1 MACQRRAAPV
11 TATPNTSISS
21 VAGLGA
27 VGGWTTRPGVAAIDG
42 DKNVSCF
49 CALAQAVVWVCG
61 REYDLLFP
69 FCSTLFTARTPVL
82 SQDTPEER
90 LPKGCVAVRCGVR
103 QRPAYHGLG
112 HGEWSTAWGAIG
124 HTQKHKHKH
133 SASIRIDQSSK
144 RRACRSSCSSSSNWH
159 QQPQS
164 RVDPGHI
171 IRWSNLTAVKTLVCS
186 TSSRRRNA
194 ESSRA
199 DRPQT
204 ADRRPWT
211 AEETKDPSTLEQWLI
226 NGDRAR

>member
-1 MACQRRAAPV
+1 MSAASVLWLRR
-11 TATPNTSISS
+11 
-21 VAGLGA
+21 
-27 VGGWTTRPGVAAIDG
+27 
-42 DKNVSCF
+42 
-49 CALAQAVVWVCG
+49 VVWVCG

-144 RRACRSSCSSSSNWH
+144 EELAEAVVAAAATSISNPRVASTQNTSSVGATS
-159 QQPQS
+159 PQS
-164 RVDPGHI
+164 RRSFARFPLVAAM
-171 IRWSNLTAVKTLVCS
+171 RRTAVQTD
-186 TSSRRRNA
+186 R
-194 ESSRA
+194 
-199 DRPQT
+199 RPQT
-204 ADRRPWT
+204 ADCRRNQRP
-211 AEETKDPSTLEQWLI
+211 I
-226 NGDRAR
+226 NAGTVANKW